1 LRRMYISDELCK
13 PAAVQGVNSSIPML
27 SYLIPLKGG
36 IRDSR
41 RQPS

>member
-1 LRRMYISDELCK
+1 VMNFANELCK
-13 PAAVQGVNSSIPML
+13 PAAVQWIIRLIPTL

-36 IRDSR
+36 NQNDE